1 MANPIANQMAKLRDL
16 TGRVVKALSS
26 ETQSQGDDLANARRE
41 DENHPSVGMTPASL
55 AHCLRAAE
63 DGDLAAQCDL
73 AADLEEK
80 SAHLFSELQKRKRAL
95 LTVPRRLTPPR
106 NPSAAEQR
114 DTDMLNELLADA
126 PWFDDTVLT
135 LADGILKGYAACELS
150 WRFEN
155 NLWLTTPV
163 EAPQRWFKTHPDNRD
178 ELRLR
183 DGRHE
188 GAELRPFGWI
198 MHRHKSKSG
207 YVARSGLIRVVSW
220 PVLFSS
226 LSVRDLAE
234 FLEIYGLPIR
244 IGKYPS
250 GASPAEKAS
259 LMRAVMELG
268 HRAGGI
274 MSQAMQLE
282 IQQAASGSHDPFMA
296 MVDWAERSISKAVLG
311 GTLTSQADGKSST
324 NALGNVHNEVRQ
336 ELRDGDLKQI
346 ADTLNRDLIYPLWAL
361 NAKSFTSPQRLPRL
375 VFDTQEPEDLATYST
390 ALPPLV
396 QMGMRIPVEW
406 AHDKLQIPL
415 ADDKTPVL
423 GMAAAPKPD
432 DDKPAPQTGNADLT
446 YRLAALTAQPGQ
458 PDTVDQYTERLGQE
472 AADVLG
478 QWVGTVG
485 KLLDEVET
493 LEAFRD
499 RLLETFGQL
508 PEADLA
514 ELMERAFV
522 AAELAGRFEA
532 GEAEV

>member
-1 MANPIANQMAKLRDL
+1 MANPFAKLRDL
-16 TGRVVKALSS
+16 GGRVVKALSS
-26 ETQSQGDDLANARRE
+26 ETQSQGDDLANTRRE
-41 DENHPSVGMTPASL
+41 DESHPSVGMTPASL
-55 AHCLRAAE
+55 AQCLRGAE
-63 DGDLAAQCDL
+63 QGDLAAQCDL

-95 LTVPRRLTPPR
+95 LTVPRRLAPPR

-135 LADGILKGYAACELS
+135 LADGILKGFSGCELP
-150 WRFEN
+150 WRFEDK
-155 NLWLTTPV
+155 LWLTTPV
-163 EAPQRWFKTHPDNRD
+163 EAPQRWFKTHPDRPD

-183 DGRHE
+183 DGSHE

-207 YVARSGLIRVVSW
+207 YVARTGLIRVVCW

-234 FLEIYGLPIR
+234 FLEVYGLPIR

-250 GASPAEKAS
+250 GASQAEKAS

-296 MVDWAERSISKAVLG
+296 MVEWAERSISKSVLG

-324 NALGNVHNEVRQ
+324 NALGNIHNEVRQ

-346 ADTLNRDLIYPLWAL
+346 ADTLNRDLVYPLWAL

-375 VFDTQEPEDLATYST
+375 VFDTQAPEDLATYSQ

-423 GMAAAPKPD
+423 GMQQPPA
-432 DDKPAPQTGNADLT
+432 DKPGEAGLT
-446 YRLAALTAQPGQ
+446 YQLAALTAQQ
-458 PDTVDQYTERLGQE
+458 QTLAKFPDQQAIEDALDALSAGELNEDMRQLLAPLFAKAAQGPEALQQVLADLWPQLDDSAVQERLARVMFVGELWGEINGQ
-472 AADVLG
+472 G
-478 QWVGTVG
+478 
-485 KLLDEVET
+485 
-493 LEAFRD
+493 
-499 RLLETFGQL
+499 
-508 PEADLA
+508 
-514 ELMERAFV
+514 
-522 AAELAGRFEA
+522 
-532 GEAEV
+532 